1 MNNTRYNPAKKYRT
15 RWRLLLFDLCVIS
28 VLCGA
33 LYFAGFFRTA
43 SDGRIISVV
52 GLSLHFLLIS
62 FFITLSR
69 LVFKVYRQV
78 WRYGGVETYIL
89 LILADAVG
97 CLVYFCVER
106 FVPEII
112 MHFAPDFVDRMQ
124 SSVYSRFHWECIN
137 SPSAVG
143 ICSVI
148 LLASLLFRLLY
159 RYSYKTG
166 RRRNIF
172 ERIVNDVLICFI
184 GKGGSAQDE
193 TETSK
198 IRIAIV
204 GAGSVGT
211 ALAEELI
218 NNKKSAYVPK
228 FFVEINPLK
237 AGRLIYGIPVLH
249 ASDVNAGVIK
259 NYGIQEIVF
268 AIGQRSAEET
278 KAVYDS
284 YVDYGCKLKVYDF
297 PTIESAPTG
306 KRHMRDFDIEE
317 LLFRKPLD
325 VIGSEAYGYY
335 KDKTVMITGGGGSIG
350 SELCRQIAKMSPARL
365 IIVDI
370 YENGAYDLQQ
380 ELKFHYEDRLD
391 VCVEIVSVCNRSA
404 LDSIF
409 GKYRPQ
415 VVIHAAAHKHVP
427 FMEHNCVEA
436 VENNVFGTLNV
447 ADAAE
452 KFGAECMIMVST
464 DKAVNP
470 TNVMGATKRV
480 CEMIVLS
487 RANGG
492 SKTKFSATRFGNVLG
507 SAGSV
512 IPLFKRQIAAGGPVT
527 VTDKRIIRYFMT
539 IPEASQLV
547 LESGAMAKNGEL
559 FVLDMGKP
567 VKIIELAENMIRL
580 SGMTPY
586 TDIDIVETGLRPGE
600 KLYEELLVKT
610 EELDRTD
617 NSLIFIERDQLLDED
632 EMTRRLDVLR
642 EAVATLDNDKVKSA
656 LKSVVETYRD
666 PSEINPTAD
675 QSSEMKSLS
684 KKA

>member
-1 MNNTRYNPAKKYRT
+1 MDSSQKKTKTYST
-15 RWRLLLFDLCVIS
+15 RWRLLLFDVCLIAVC
-28 VLCGA
+28 CGA
-33 LYFAGFFRTA
+33 LFLIGFGGKKM
-43 SDGRIISVV
+43 SIV
-52 GLSLHFLLIS
+52 GICAHFVLVALCL
-62 FFITLSR
+62 TVSR
-69 LVFKVYRQV
+69 LCFKVYRQV

-97 CLVYFCVER
+97 CVVYFLIER

-112 MHFAPDFVDRMQ
+112 MHFDPDFVIKVRH
-124 SSVYSRFHWECIN
+124 SIYPKFHWECIN
-137 SPSAVG
+137 SPAAVG
-143 ICSVI
+143 VCSVI
-148 LLASLLFRLLY
+148 LLASLFCRLLY

-166 RRRNIF
+166 RRRNFF
-172 ERIVNDVLICFI
+172 ERAVNDVLVQFI
-184 GKGGSAQDE
+184 GKQNTREDPEAN
-193 TETSK
+193 K

-204 GAGSVGT
+204 GAGSIGT

-228 FFVEINPLK
+228 CFIEINPLK
-237 AGRLIYGIPVLH
+237 AGRMIYGVPVLH
-249 ASDVNAGVIK
+249 ESDVNKTVIK
-259 NYGIQEIVF
+259 TYGIQEIVF
-268 AIGQRSAEET
+268 AVGQQSADDT
-278 KAVYDS
+278 KALYDQ

-297 PTIESAPTG
+297 PTMESATAG
-306 KRHMRDFDIEE
+306 KRHMREFDIEE

-325 VIGSEAYGYY
+325 VIGKEANAYY
-335 KDKTVMITGGGGSIG
+335 NGKTVMITGGGGSIG
-350 SELCRQIAKMSPARL
+350 SELCRQIAKMSPRKL
-365 IIVDI
+365 IILDV
-370 YENGAYDLQQ
+370 YENGAYELQQ
-380 ELKFHYEDRLD
+380 ELKFKYEDELD
-391 VCVEIVSVCNRSA
+391 VSVEIVSVCNRDA
-404 LDSIF
+404 LEAIF
-409 GKYRPQ
+409 EKYRPQ
-415 VVIHAAAHKHVP
+415 VVIHAAAHKHVL

-480 CEMIVLS
+480 CEMIVLL
-487 RANGG
+487 RAKHG

-567 VKIIELAENMIRL
+567 VKILELAENMIRL
-580 SGMTPY
+580 SGLTPY
-586 TDIDIVETGLRPGE
+586 VDVDIVETGLRPGE

-617 NSLIFIERDQLLDED
+617 NSLIFIERDQLLDEA
-632 EMTRRLDVLR
+632 EMDRRLKVLR
-642 EAVATLDNDKVKSA
+642 DAVGTLDNDAVKAA

-675 QSSEMKSLS
+675 ESSEMKSI
-684 KKA
+684 K

>member
-1 MNNTRYNPAKKYRT
+1 MKRTRNYRT
-15 RWRLLLFDLCVIS
+15 RWRLLLFDLCIIA
-28 VLCGA
+28 VLCGV
-33 LYFAGFFRTA
+33 LFLIGF
-43 SDGRIISVV
+43 GGKKMSVV
-52 GLSLHFLLIS
+52 GIVAHFVLLACCL
-62 FFITLSR
+62 TVSR
-69 LVFKVYRQV
+69 LCFKVYRQI

-89 LILADAVG
+89 LIFADAVG
-97 CLVYFCVER
+97 CIFYFLIER

-112 MHFAPDFVDRMQ
+112 MHFDPDFVRK
-124 SSVYSRFHWECIN
+124 VRAATHFPFHWECIN

-148 LLASLLFRLLY
+148 LLMALFCRLLY

-166 RRRNIF
+166 RRRNFF
-172 ERIVNDVLICFI
+172 ERVLNDVLVMFI
-184 GKGGSAQDE
+184 GKQASVEDE
-193 TETSK
+193 GTSK

-211 ALAEELI
+211 ALAEELV
-218 NNKKSAYVPK
+218 NNKKAAYAPIC
-228 FFVEINPLK
+228 FIEINPLK
-237 AGRLIYGIPVLH
+237 AGRLIYGIPVQH
-249 ASDVNAGVIK
+249 ESDVNEQSIRDL
-259 NYGIQEIVF
+259 GIQEIVF
-268 AIGQRSAEET
+268 AIGQRSSDQMKEL
-278 KAVYDS
+278 YDR
-284 YVDYGCKLKVYDF
+284 YVGYGCKLKVYDY
-297 PTIESAPTG
+297 PKIESAAG
-306 KRHMRDFDIEE
+306 KRHMREFDIEE

-325 VIGSEAYGYY
+325 VVGTEAYDYY
-335 KDKTVMITGGGGSIG
+335 KGKTVMITGGGGSIG

-365 IIVDI
+365 IILDV
-370 YENGAYDLQQ
+370 YENGAYELQQ
-380 ELKFHYEDRLD
+380 ELKFSYEDELD
-391 VCVEIVSVCNRSA
+391 VCVEIVSVCNREA
-404 LDSIF
+404 LEAIF
-409 GKYRPQ
+409 DKYHPQ

-427 FMEHNCVEA
+427 FMEHNCAEA

-487 RANGG
+487 RAKHG

-567 VKIIELAENMIRL
+567 VKIIELAENMIKL

-586 TDIDIVETGLRPGE
+586 VDIDIIETGLRPGE

-610 EELDRTD
+610 EELDRTA
-617 NSLIFIERDQLLDED
+617 NSLIFIERDQLLDEG
-632 EMTRRLDVLR
+632 EMERRLGVLR
-642 EAVATLDNDKVKSA
+642 SAVDTLDNEKVKEA

-666 PSEINPTAD
+666 PSEINLNAD
-675 QSSEMKSLS
+675 QSTEMKSIG
-684 KKA
+684 KKI

>member
-1 MNNTRYNPAKKYRT
+1 MNNTRPKTTKRYST
-15 RWRLLLFDLCVIS
+15 RWRLLLFDLCVIA
-28 VLCGA
+28 VLCGV
-33 LYFAGFFRTA
+33 LFLAGFGGRKMSFLGVSVHFILIAVCLTA
-43 SDGRIISVV
+43 SRVV
-52 GLSLHFLLIS
+52 F
-62 FFITLSR
+62 R
-69 LVFKVYRQV
+69 VYRQV

-89 LILADAVG
+89 LIFSDAVG
-97 CLVYFCVER
+97 CIVYFCVER

-112 MHFAPDFVDRMQ
+112 MHFDPEFVHR
-124 SSVYSRFHWECIN
+124 VRAAGFTGFRWECVN
-137 SPSAVG
+137 SPAAVG

-148 LLASLLFRLLY
+148 LLASLLCRLVY

-172 ERIVNDVLICFI
+172 ERAVNDLLIRFI
-184 GKGGSAQDE
+184 GKGGASGDDA
-193 TETSK
+193 ETSK

-204 GAGSVGT
+204 GAGSTGT

-249 ASDVNAGVIK
+249 ASDVNADVIK
-259 NYGIQEIVF
+259 AFGIQEIVF

-297 PTIESAPTG
+297 PTIESATGG
-306 KRHMRDFDIEE
+306 KRHMREFDIEE

-350 SELCRQIAKMSPARL
+350 SELCRQIAKMSPAKL

-380 ELKFHYEDRLD
+380 ELKFQYEDELD
-391 VCVEIVSVCNRSA
+391 VCVEIVSVCNRGA
-404 LDSIF
+404 LDAIF
-409 GKYRPQ
+409 EKYRPQ

-452 KFGAECMIMVST
+452 KYGAECMIMVST

-487 RANGG
+487 RANDG
-492 SKTKFSATRFGNVLG
+492 SRTNFSATRFGNVLG

-567 VKIIELAENMIRL
+567 VKILELAENMIRL
-580 SGMTPY
+580 SGLTPY

-617 NSLIFIERDQLLDED
+617 NSLIFIERDQLLDEE

-642 EAVATLDNDKVKSA
+642 EAVATLDNDKVKAA

-675 QSSEMKSLS
+675 QSSEMKSLD
-684 KKA
+684 KNA